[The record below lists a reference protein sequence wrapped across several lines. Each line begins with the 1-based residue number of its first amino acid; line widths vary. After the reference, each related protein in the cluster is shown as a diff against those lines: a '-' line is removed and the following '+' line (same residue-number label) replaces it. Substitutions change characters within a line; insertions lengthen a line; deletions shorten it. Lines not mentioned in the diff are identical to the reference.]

1 MTSQHPNIEPALKAL
16 ADALHGEGPAVELSA
31 GPDGNVVVSAVQ
43 TPGYEDAAVVVRTSG
58 STGTPKATVLTVD
71 ALAASS
77 VATAFALKGEG
88 QWLLALPVQYV
99 AGVQVLVRSL
109 FAGTRPW
116 AMDLSGGFTPE
127 AFTEAAL
134 ELTDK
139 LRFTSLVPTQLQRL
153 LDSPSAGTLAVLR
166 RFNGILL
173 GGGPVSPELLAAA
186 RDAGVRVVTTYGS
199 AETCGGCVYDGV
211 PLEDVLV
218 RVDGDGRILLGG
230 ATIAAGYLD
239 APELSAEAFVEDD
252 GVRWYRTSDLG
263 ELDDDGKLTV
273 LGRADDVV
281 ITGGVKVSAAHV
293 QAELE
298 KPRRRAG
305 RLRRRRSVRRVGPG
319 PRRVRGAGGRVA
331 GRRPGLHRGHCLGAG
346 AGRIGPENR
355 AGRRGTSDAA
365 ERETGPPGDDG
376 SAHRAASGKIER
388 PGTPGFTKPTR
399 GTERGNSRSM
409 DPRRPTAHPAG
420 RDRACP
426 DRHRGRV

>member
-31 GPDGNVVVSAVQ
+31 GPDGTVVVSAVE

-77 VATAFALKGEG
+77 VATAFALRGEG

-127 AFTEAAL
+127 AFTAAAL

-153 LDSPSAGTLAVLR
+153 LDSPSAETLAVLR

-173 GGGPVSPELLAAA
+173 GGGPASPELLAAA

-218 RVDGDGRILLGG
+218 RVAEDGRILLGG
-230 ATIAAGYLD
+230 ATVAAGYLD
-239 APELSAEAFVEDD
+239 APELTAEAFVEDD
-252 GVRWYRTSDLG
+252 GVRWYRTNDLG

-298 KPRRRAG
+298 KLDGVRA
-305 RLRRRRSVRRVGPG
+305 
-319 PRRVRGAGGRVA
+319 AFVA
-331 GRRPGLHRGHCLGAG
+331 GVPSAEWGQALAAYVALADGTPRGIEGFTADAAWAPALGALAPKTVLA
-346 AGRIGPENR
+346 AGELLMLPN
-355 AGRRGTSDAA
+355 
-365 ERETGPPGDDG
+365 
-376 SAHRAASGKIER
+376 GK
-388 PGTPGFTKPTR
+388 
-399 GTERGNSRSM
+399 
-409 DPRRPTAHPAG
+409 
-420 RDRACP
+420 P
-426 DRHRGRV
+426 DRLAMTVRLTELHQGK

>member
-1 MTSQHPNIEPALKAL
+1 MTSGALNIEPALTAL
-16 ADALHGEGPAVELSA
+16 AAALGGEGPAVELSA
-31 GPDGNVVVSAVQ
+31 GPDGSPVVALVEA
-43 TPGYEDAAVVVRTSG
+43 PGVEDAAVVVRTSG
-58 STGTPKATVLTVD
+58 STGTPKATVLTLD

-77 VATAFALKGEG
+77 MATALALRGEG

-127 AFTEAAL
+127 AFTAAAL

-139 LRFTSLVPTQLQRL
+139 IRFTSLVPTQLQRL
-153 LDSPSAGTLAVLR
+153 LDSPSTETLAVLR

-173 GGGPVSPELLAAA
+173 GGGPAAPELLAAA

-211 PLEDVLV
+211 PLEGVVV
-218 RVDGDGRILLGG
+218 RVAEDGRILLGG

-239 APELSAEAFVEDD
+239 APELSAEAFVADG
-252 GVRWYRTSDLG
+252 GVRWYRTNDIG
-263 ELDDDGKLTV
+263 ELDADGKLTV

-298 KPRRRAG
+298 
-305 RLRRRRSVRRVGPG
+305 RLDGVL
-319 PRRVRGAGGRVA
+319 AAFVA
-331 GRRPGLHRGHCLGAG
+331 GVPSAEWGQALAAYVALADSSPDGLRDFTAGAAWAPALGALAPKTVLA
-346 AGRIGPENR
+346 AGDLLMLPN
-355 AGRRGTSDAA
+355 
-365 ERETGPPGDDG
+365 
-376 SAHRAASGKIER
+376 GK
-388 PGTPGFTKPTR
+388 
-399 GTERGNSRSM
+399 
-409 DPRRPTAHPAG
+409 
-420 RDRACP
+420 P
-426 DRHRGRV
+426 DRLAMTVRLTELHQGK

>member
-1 MTSQHPNIEPALKAL
+1 MTSGSVTSQPPNIEPALKAL

-31 GPDGNVVVSAVQ
+31 GAGGTVVVSAVE

-127 AFTEAAL
+127 AFTAAAL
-134 ELTDK
+134 ELTDRI
-139 LRFTSLVPTQLQRL
+139 RFTSLVPTQLRRL
-153 LDSPSAGTLAVLR
+153 LDAPSAETLAVLR

-173 GGGPVSPELLAAA
+173 GGGPASPELLAAA
-186 RDAGVRVVTTYGS
+186 RDAGARVITTYGS
-199 AETCGGCVYDGV
+199 AETCGGCVYDGF
-211 PLEDVLV
+211 PLEDVLA
-218 RVDGDGRILLGG
+218 RVEGDGRILLGG
-230 ATIAAGYLD
+230 ATLAAGYLGEPGLT
-239 APELSAEAFVEDD
+239 AGAFFEED

-263 ELDDDGKLTV
+263 SIDATGRLTV

-281 ITGGVKVSAAHV
+281 VTGGVKVSAAHV

-298 KPRRRAG
+298 KLDGVRA
-305 RLRRRRSVRRVGPG
+305 
-319 PRRVRGAGGRVA
+319 AFVA
-331 GRRPGLHRGHCLGAG
+331 GVPSAEWGQALAAYVALADSSPEGLRDFTAG
-346 AGRIGPENR
+346 AAWAPALGTLAPKTVLA
-355 AGRRGTSDAA
+355 AGDLVML
-365 ERETGPPGDDG
+365 PN
-376 SAHRAASGKIER
+376 GK
-388 PGTPGFTKPTR
+388 
-399 GTERGNSRSM
+399 
-409 DPRRPTAHPAG
+409 
-420 RDRACP
+420 P
-426 DRHRGRV
+426 DRLAMTVRLSELHQGK